1 VKTTHNVKVKFNPG
15 EILDIEG
22 FVLPPLLILTIL
34 KPGDHGHKEALKFFG
49 LFVKDK
55 KGEVIVSLP
64 LGKINPNRLWEGKFL
79 FMKESAIA
87 VSAELVAAL

>member
-1 VKTTHNVKVKFNPG
+1 MKTTHKANVEFNPG

-34 KPGDHGHKEALKFFG
+34 KSGDLGHEEALKFFG
-49 LFVKDK
+49 HFARDE

-79 FMKESAIA
+79 FMKESAIGA
-87 VSAELVAAL
+87 SAELVAAL